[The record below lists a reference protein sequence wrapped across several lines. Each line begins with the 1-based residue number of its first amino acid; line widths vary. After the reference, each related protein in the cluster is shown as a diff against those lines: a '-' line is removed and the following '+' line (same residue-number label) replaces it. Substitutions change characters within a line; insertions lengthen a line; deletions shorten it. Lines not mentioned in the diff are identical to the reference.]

1 MKPKQRFASLGAL
14 ALIVLALSLALSL
27 ASCGGGSTVATNGGV
42 GTGGTGIS
50 SGTVTGFGSVVL
62 DGTPFNSASP
72 LYFASTDQDAEA
84 QTASTAVGLGDRL
97 EIRLDAQGQPSKV
110 VIDPELMGAV
120 ANLGAS
126 SFSVN
131 GVTVQVNTNPAAGPV
146 TYYAGLNGFTSLANG
161 MQVEVHGAFG
171 LDAAGQGYVQATR
184 IEQLPASN
192 PVTRLSGLVSNLDP
206 VGRTFQIGTTTV
218 QYGPTTPITPTG
230 QALANGELVNVW
242 SNLPLASNGAL
253 QAGAITVRTLLGNTG
268 PVQLGG
274 LVAQLSGSRF
284 SVSGIPVDA
293 SASALTSAVQTLSN
307 GAYVVVQGNADPT
320 TGVLVA
326 TALRAYAVQPSQ
338 VELRGTITG
347 YVSASNFL
355 VRGVPVDASSAHV
368 VFSGGSAASLRNGVF
383 VDVVGYPAAGSGN
396 VVTASSVSVLGKAP
410 DGGTV
415 DFQGTVSGA
424 SPGSGAFTLTAID
437 DGVTQTLQVTL
448 APNVVFSNGSASQLV
463 NGAYVEIEA
472 TQTTGGLIAYS
483 VAYQNVTSN
492 NGGGD
497 GSSNPVL
504 ETKGTLYNLTA
515 TSFQV
520 NALTIQINNVTPKG
534 GTLANGAKVE
544 VSFTQSGGLNL
555 AQDISLD

>member
-14 ALIVLALSLALSL
+14 ALIVLALSLALPL

-218 QYGPTTPITPTG
+218 QYGPTTPITPSG

-396 VVTASSVSVLGKAP
+396 VVTASNVSVLGKAP

-437 DGVTQTLQVTL
+437 DGATQTLQVTL

-463 NGAYVEIEA
+463 NGANVEIEA